1 MSLESPPNSTPL
13 VCVDVEILFCFTF
26 TFEQATPN
34 PYKNEP
40 WFYYSKNIVTMF
52 FYIKTKIVNF
62 RKWRE
67 LPELFYK
74 NFTASNEGVPN
85 GSK

>member
-1 MSLESPPNSTPL
+1 MAGYWYRDMSLESPPNSRPL

-26 TFEQATPN
+26 TFEQATPK

-52 FYIKTKIVNF
+52 FFILK
-62 RKWRE
+62 
-67 LPELFYK
+67 PDC
-74 NFTASNEGVPN
+74 
-85 GSK
+85 